1 MTDMRDRDEEDAAAE
16 RGTAEPAAE
25 TFDSPG
31 QSGTTGDLESASAAL
46 GDDYRRYTAPDGA
59 EDETGDDER
68 GTQPAR
74 FDAHA
79 EDAAEADLAL
89 AAQAAGNRG
98 TGGEAAVSEPASYGG
113 AAVDPAAVAHA
124 GSGDGTAARPRPG
137 GDGGQGAN
145 GGGNGNGNSNGNGAG
160 GSTAI
165 AWLALALVLLV
176 AAGGFIML
184 LRSEQRE
191 SDVLAR
197 LQGLE
202 ALSGRDDS
210 TLTQLGETLRRQIE
224 LEVAAASTELRG
236 QMQSDLQTVR
246 EQTASSADQMRDQAA
261 ALADTVREVQRT
273 QTQVSEG
280 LRDLRSGVDERLAQ
294 LESQLARQRAQLQQ
308 VSTEDESVWMLAE
321 AQYLL
326 RLANQRLIMTGDID
340 SALALLGSADAVLR
354 EFDTDGGLHEVR
366 SVLASDMAALRA
378 VPRVDTQGIYVRLS
392 ALMERAAALVAIDP
406 PALALDVDA
415 EQGEDWQARLRRG
428 YQAAVDRLSQYVVVR
443 RREAPIESLIDPQW
457 EQLLQ
462 QNVRM
467 LMQQAQIALL
477 GANQS
482 LYEESLQRA
491 AGWLREFFAEDTD
504 ASAVAAALDELRA
517 EQISVEVPDVARSVR
532 ALQEALRRRN
542 RGAEAGAS

>member
-1 MTDMRDRDEEDAAAE
+1 MRDRDEEDAAAE
-16 RGTAEPAAE
+16 RGTAVPAE
-25 TFDSPG
+25 EMLDSPG

-59 EDETGDDER
+59 QDELAGDALTPE
-68 GTQPAR
+68 PAR

-79 EDAAEADLAL
+79 DDPAEADVAI
-89 AAQAAGNRG
+89 AADAAGNPG
-98 TGGEAAVSEPASYGG
+98 AGGAAAVSEPAPYSG
-113 AAVDPAAVAHA
+113 AAMDPAAVAHA
-124 GSGDGTAARPRPG
+124 GSGDSTAARPRPG
-137 GDGGQGAN
+137 GDGGHGTN
-145 GGGNGNGNSNGNGAG
+145 GGGYSNGAG

-184 LRSEQRE
+184 VRSEQRE
-191 SDVLAR
+191 GDVLAR

-280 LRDLRSGVDERLAQ
+280 LKELRAGFDERLAQ

-378 VPRVDTQGIYVRLS
+378 VPRVDTQGIHVRLS

-491 AGWLREFFAEDTD
+491 AGWLREFFAEDAD

-532 ALQEALRRRN
+532 ALQDALRRRN
-542 RGAEAGAS
+542 RGEEASAS